1 MKILVVEEKYNNKKL
16 NTYLLETFKGLSLN
30 TLYKALRKKNIRIN
44 DKRVSKNL
52 ILHTDD
58 KITVFI
64 SDDLLGLNDSAKQFN
79 QLKASIFSNIIYEDE
94 NILLVNKPSDIE
106 TVSPVSSEVT
116 LTNILSK
123 NYSHI
128 APCHRLDRNTSGIV
142 VFAKNDV
149 ALNILLNKFKN
160 KEIDKIYN
168 CVVYGILPKKQA
180 FLEAYHFKDKKK
192 SLVYI
197 SDIKKDKYQK
207 ILTSYKVLK
216 ENKEK
221 NVSCLEVVLHTGKT
235 HQIRAHLAHIGFPIL
250 GDGKYGKNEINN
262 KFKLKKQLLCSC
274 RICFNFSSPSGV
286 LDYLNGKNFEI
297 TPDFINTFKF

>member
-30 TLYKALRKKNIRIN
+30 TLYKALRKKDIRIN
-44 DKRVSKNL
+44 DKRVSENL
-52 ILHTDD
+52 VVHTGD

-64 SDDLLGLNDSAKQFN
+64 SDELLGLNDANRQIN
-79 QLKASIFSNIIYEDE
+79 QLKSFIFSNIVYEDE

-106 TVSPVSSEVT
+106 TISPVSSEVT
-116 LTNILSK
+116 LSSILSE
-123 NYSHI
+123 NYSYV

-160 KEIDKIYN
+160 REIEKIYN
-168 CVVYGILPKKQA
+168 CIVYGILPRKQA
-180 FLEAYHFKDKKK
+180 SLEAYHFKDTKK

-207 ILTSYKVLK
+207 ILTSYKVLN

-221 NVSCLEVVLHTGKT
+221 NISYLEVVLHTGKT

-250 GDGKYGKNEINN
+250 GDGKYGKNEVNN
-262 KFKLKKQLLCSC
+262 RFRVKKQLLCSC
-274 RICFNFSSPSGV
+274 RLCFKFSSPSGV
-286 LDYLNGKNFEI
+286 LEYLNGKNFEI
-297 TPDFINTFKF
+297 KPEFKIL